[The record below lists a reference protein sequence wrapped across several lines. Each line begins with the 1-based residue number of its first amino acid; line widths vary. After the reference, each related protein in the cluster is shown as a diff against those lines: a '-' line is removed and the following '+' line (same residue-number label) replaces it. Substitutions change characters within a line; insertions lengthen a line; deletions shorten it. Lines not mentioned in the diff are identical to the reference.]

1 MQYEKSL
8 SNYIRLKKAG
18 YFLFLFGIFFLCS
31 SLFIAILFLIPALI
45 IGSLLQIR
53 NKELFNDK
61 WSCSF
66 FACGI
71 LILINAL
78 LQKFFLIN
86 NYKDIWNSD
95 LTILGLANWLPCFW
109 VFWAFQ
115 PFLETESKRKKF
127 VIFLVSGTLPLII
140 TGFGQ
145 YFFDWTGPF
154 QTLNGLI
161 IWYQRP
167 IVNPGGLSGLFN
179 NQNYAGSWLNLIWPF
194 CIALVFEKTQS
205 IFKRG
210 VSISFLFSVALAS
223 FLTYSRN
230 AWGGLL
236 LALPLVIGQAK
247 IIWILPLVT
256 LFFIYLFTYLSG
268 SLSIELLDSI
278 KKFIPQKVYL
288 EFAEEGYKNLD
299 TTRLEIL
306 KSALQIAT
314 IRPFIGIG
322 AASFTA
328 IFAMRTNLY
337 KGHSHNLISELAISY
352 GIPVTL
358 ILLITVVILIIKSG
372 VSIFQKKENKTAN
385 NFIDRAFW
393 TSIFIFLLSQLV
405 DIQYFDGK
413 ISILAWTLLC
423 GIKKIKDQEN
433 NPFLENEHNL

>member
-1 MQYEKSL
+1 MQYEKSF
-8 SNYIRLKKAG
+8 SKYINLRQTG

-31 SLFIAILFLIPALI
+31 SLFISVLFLIPALI
-45 IGSLLQIR
+45 IGSFLQI
-53 NKELFNDK
+53 EDK
-61 WSCSF
+61 NLLKDKFSCSF
-66 FACGI
+66 FICGFF
-71 LILINAL
+71 ILINAL

-86 NYKDIWNSD
+86 NYQNIWNSD
-95 LTILGLANWLPCFW
+95 LTISGLANWLPYFW
-109 VFWAFQ
+109 LFWGFQ
-115 PFLETESKRKKF
+115 PFLETGSQRKKF
-127 VIFLVSGTLPLII
+127 IIFLISGTLPLII

-145 YFFDWTGPF
+145 YFFNWTGPF

-205 IFKRG
+205 ILKK
-210 VSISFLFSVALAS
+210 SITLGFLLSVALAS

-236 LALPLVIGQAK
+236 LALPILIGQAR
-247 IIWILPLVT
+247 IIWISLLVI
-256 LFFIYLFTYLSG
+256 LILIYLFTYLSG
-268 SLSIELLDSI
+268 SLSLDLLDSI
-278 KKFIPQKVYL
+278 KKFIPQRIYL

-306 KSALQIAT
+306 KSAFKIAT

-328 IFAMRTNLY
+328 IFAMQTNLY
-337 KGHSHNLISELAISY
+337 KGHSHNLIIELAISY
-352 GIPVTL
+352 GIPVTI
-358 ILLITVVILIIKSG
+358 ILFITISTLIIKSWF
-372 VSIFQKKENKTAN
+372 SIFFKIEKKKEI

-393 TSIFIFLLSQLV
+393 TSIFVFLISQLV

-413 ISILAWTLLC
+413 IGILAWTLLC
-423 GIKKIKDQEN
+423 GTKKITDQINISFLEREN
-433 NPFLENEHNL
+433 NS

>member
-8 SNYIRLKKAG
+8 SNNINFREIG

-31 SLFIAILFLIPALI
+31 SLFISVLFLIPALI
-45 IGSLLQIR
+45 IGSILQIK
-53 NKELFNDK
+53 NKNLFNDK

-66 FACGI
+66 FVCGI

-78 LQKFFLIN
+78 LQKFFLTN
-86 NYKDIWNSD
+86 NFQNIWNSD
-95 LTILGLANWLPCFW
+95 LTILGLANWLPYFW
-109 VFWAFQ
+109 LFWAFQ
-115 PFLETESKRKKF
+115 PFLETELKRKKF

-179 NQNYAGSWLNLIWPF
+179 NQNYAGSWLNLILPF
-194 CIALVFEKTQS
+194 CIALVFERTQS

-210 VSISFLFSVALAS
+210 ISISFLFSVALAS

-236 LALPLVIGQAK
+236 LAIPIVIGQAR
-247 IIWILPLVT
+247 IIWLAPLFILLI
-256 LFFIYLFTYLSG
+256 LYLFTYLTG

-278 KKFIPQKVYL
+278 KKSIPQKIYL

-306 KSALQIAT
+306 KSALKIAT
-314 IRPFIGIG
+314 IRPFVGIG

-328 IFAMRTNLY
+328 IFAMQTNFY

-358 ILLITVVILIIKSG
+358 ILFITITILIIKSG
-372 VSIFQKKENKTAN
+372 FSIFSKKKNPKDN
-385 NFIDRAFW
+385 NFFDRAFW
-393 TSIFIFLLSQLV
+393 TSIFIFLISQLV

-423 GIKKIKDQEN
+423 GIKKINDQREML
-433 NPFLENEHNL
+433 LEKSK